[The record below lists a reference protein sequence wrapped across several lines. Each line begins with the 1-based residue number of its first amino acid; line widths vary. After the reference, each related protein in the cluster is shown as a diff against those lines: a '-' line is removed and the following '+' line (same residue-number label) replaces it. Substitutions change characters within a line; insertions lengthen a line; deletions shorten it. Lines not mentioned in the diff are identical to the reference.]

1 MLDVNRL
8 FELNVQGFLKIFT
21 KLTLYGFI
29 ISALM
34 RESEMEP
41 VVILESESL
50 SADDQPDP
58 ASIKGLSAQRY
69 SAA

>member
-1 MLDVNRL
+1 
-8 FELNVQGFLKIFT
+8 
-21 KLTLYGFI
+21 
-29 ISALM
+29 
-34 RESEMEP
+34 MEA
-41 VVILESESL
+41 VVILESENL